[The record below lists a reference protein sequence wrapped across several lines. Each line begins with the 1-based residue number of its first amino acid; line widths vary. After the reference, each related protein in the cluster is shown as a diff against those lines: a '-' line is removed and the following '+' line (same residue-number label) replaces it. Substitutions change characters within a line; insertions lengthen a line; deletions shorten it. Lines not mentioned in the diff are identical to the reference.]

1 MKLLFLDSNIPFILQ
16 DDGKPFGGAS
26 IRVFHLIQ
34 GFTKLGHQAGILT
47 WTGAKKIIK
56 RQPEFDI
63 VESFRSPSSKGRKIK
78 GYDFLRDRVRM
89 YQKVKSYKPDVLLQV
104 TSAMNTGVMALI
116 GKLLNIPFVFLV
128 ASDADTDGTYDK
140 ILNRLEVISYEFG
153 VRRAQLIVCQNS
165 YQCQQ
170 FKKRFGNKNI
180 AIISNPFHYRKELPP
195 IQCHQQRKY
204 VMWLGNFTPVKNLP
218 FMYQLVRS
226 LPNVKFKIAG
236 SSTNKTS
243 DEILNC
249 LERLNSCDNVE
260 LLGNLNRDQVFFYLS
275 KAYLLVNTS
284 HFEGFSNTFLE
295 ALAVG
300 TPIVSRES
308 VDPDQIISKHGLG
321 CAVKSYEEMGAAI
334 NTLIEDQNYDVVA
347 LRCKKYVADHHGLD
361 QICNQLANALE
372 SIIPS

>member
-56 RQPEFDI
+56 HQPDFDV
-63 VESFRSPSSKGRKIK
+63 VESFRSPSSKGRRKIK

-89 YQKVKSYKPDVLLQV
+89 YQKVKSYKPDILLQV

-128 ASDADTDGTYDK
+128 ASDPDADGSYAK
-140 ILNRLEVISYEFG
+140 ILSRLEVISYEFG

-180 AIISNPFHYRKELPP
+180 ALIPNPFHYRKELPP
-195 IQCHQQRKY
+195 FQSHKQRKY
-204 VMWLGNFTPVKNLP
+204 IMWLGNFTPVKNLP

-226 LPNVKFKIAG
+226 LPHVKFKI
-236 SSTNKTS
+236 
-243 DEILNC
+243 
-249 LERLNSCDNVE
+249 
-260 LLGNLNRDQVFFYLS
+260 
-275 KAYLLVNTS
+275 
-284 HFEGFSNTFLE
+284 
-295 ALAVG
+295 
-300 TPIVSRES
+300 P
-308 VDPDQIISKHGLG
+308 
-321 CAVKSYEEMGAAI
+321 
-334 NTLIEDQNYDVVA
+334 
-347 LRCKKYVADHHGLD
+347 
-361 QICNQLANALE
+361 
-372 SIIPS
+372 